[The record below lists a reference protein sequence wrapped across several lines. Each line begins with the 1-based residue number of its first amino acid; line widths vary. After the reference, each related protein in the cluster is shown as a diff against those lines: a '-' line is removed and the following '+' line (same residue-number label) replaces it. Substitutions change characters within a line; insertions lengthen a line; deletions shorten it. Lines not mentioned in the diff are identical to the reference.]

1 MYFKNDY
8 LFRDDKQILLDLEA
22 VNNYVGTSEI
32 DNKLREFTKKYP
44 NLKLDF
50 GLNTNK
56 FYVCD
61 NKGMR
66 IIYFF

>member
-1 MYFKNDY
+1 MHFKNDV
-8 LFRDDKQILLDLEA
+8 LFRDNKQILIDLEA
-22 VNNYVGTSEI
+22 VNNYIGTSEI

-44 NLKLDF
+44 NFKLDF

-56 FYVCD
+56 FYVCN

-66 IIYFF
+66 II

>member
-1 MYFKNDY
+1 MYFKNDVM
-8 LFRDDKQILLDLEA
+8 FKDEASILIDLEA
-22 VNNYVGTSEI
+22 VNKYVGTPQI
-32 DNKLREFTKKYP
+32 DDKLREFTNKYP

-61 NKGMR
+61 RFGAR
-66 IIYFF
+66 VL